1 MWFIKINGWFFQ
13 KFLHINFRKYKK
25 KKNDKNY
32 VYVTHHHGWENFFLD
47 ARLFRRTILLA
58 SPDRALKKGLP
69 KPVYVR

>member
-1 MWFIKINGWFFQ
+1 MVGSFK
-13 KFLHINFRKYKK
+13 KFYILISGNTK

-47 ARLFRRTILLA
+47 ARLFGRTILLA

>member
-1 MWFIKINGWFFQ
+1 MVGSFK
-13 KFLHINFRKYKK
+13 NFYILISGNTKK